1 MPVSLA
7 RKSHYRAN
15 ATAPQS
21 SAALRN
27 VGPGADLDGLSTL
40 RGVDPAS
47 PADQLEAPTSARSPL
62 ARYEFGEVSHS
73 LGSET
78 SGLDNLCIHTITT
91 KSWNLETAARKYAA
105 AGVGGMSIWL
115 DAARGFKG
123 AMSEAGQMVRDEGLD
138 IVSYVRGGFFTALEG
153 GDRQKAIS
161 ENKKI
166 IDEAA
171 ELGAPLIVLVV
182 GATPGQ
188 SLFDS
193 RKQIAEGLA
202 AVLPHAQA
210 GGVKLGIEP
219 LHPMYAD
226 SRSAVSTVAQAN
238 AICDALD
245 HPYIGITLDVYHV
258 WWDDELEAQIKIAG
272 EKDRLFSFHICDWKD
287 QPDDLLNDRV
297 LMGEGVIDIPQIRQ
311 WVKASGFS
319 GYQEVEIFSNRYWA
333 MDQDEYLLKIKEAYL
348 SLS

>member
-15 ATAPQS
+15 ATALQS

-27 VGPGADLDGLSTL
+27 VGTGADFDGLTTL

-47 PADQLEAPTSARSPL
+47 PANQLDVHTRTRPSFARD
-62 ARYEFGEVSHS
+62 EFCGI
-73 LGSET
+73 

-105 AGVGGMSIWL
+105 TGVSGMSIWL